1 MEPIIIMSLD
11 FEEKGY
17 SALSE
22 IRSLI
27 SSDFPGE
34 EITEII
40 CSPTTVVICA
50 LKWIKKRKEDE
61 QEFLEILGKINEET
75 IKY

>member
-1 MEPIIIMSLD
+1 MSLD
-11 FEEKGY
+11 VEEEGY
-17 SALSE
+17 SALVE

-27 SSDFPGE
+27 YSDFTDE
-34 EITEII
+34 EFTEMVGD
-40 CSPTTVVICA
+40 PTAVVICA

-75 IKY
+75 VRY

>member
-1 MEPIIIMSLD
+1 MSLD
-11 FEEKGY
+11 LEEKGY
-17 SALSE
+17 SALAE

-27 SSDFPGE
+27 YSDFTDE
-34 EITEII
+34 EITEMI

-75 IKY
+75 VRY

>member
-1 MEPIIIMSLD
+1 MSLD
-11 FEEKGY
+11 LEEKGY
-17 SALSE
+17 SALAE

-27 SSDFPGE
+27 SSYFPDE
-34 EITEII
+34 EITEMI

-75 IKY
+75 VRY

>member
-1 MEPIIIMSLD
+1 MSLD
-11 FEEKGY
+11 LEEKGY
-17 SALSE
+17 SALAE

-27 SSDFPGE
+27 SSDFTDE
-34 EITEII
+34 EFTEMIGD
-40 CSPTTVVICA
+40 PTEVVVCA

-75 IKY
+75 VRY